1 MLHRIEGL
9 PWDCVPALS
18 KTKRAGKMTL
28 QYQEKCIGWY
38 GSHFR
43 RDLKIIGEKT
53 VENWWRKEGH
63 RVDAGDLTD
72 ILAANPI
79 CV

>member
-1 MLHRIEGL
+1 
-9 PWDCVPALS
+9 
-18 KTKRAGKMTL
+18 MTL

-43 RDLKIIGEKT
+43 RNLKIIGEKT